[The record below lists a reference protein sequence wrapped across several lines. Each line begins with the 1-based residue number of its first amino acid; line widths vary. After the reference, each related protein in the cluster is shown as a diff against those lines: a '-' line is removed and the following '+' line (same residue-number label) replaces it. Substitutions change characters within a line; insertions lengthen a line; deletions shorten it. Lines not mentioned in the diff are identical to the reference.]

1 MRGMLRVCGPAC
13 PRRVL
18 GVRLPRLL
26 QALSL
31 LGAFFAACLS
41 ASSPAFA
48 QAVPPTLITC
58 SAQTDSSERLA
69 CYDREIARLRQ
80 LTATTSGGAR
90 PSSATPTAPAAVTA
104 TPSPNSVAPAVTS
117 SPPVAIA
124 PPPNSYAPP
133 DPNNPVDIDR
143 FGLTPDMQHQRQAEG
158 RAPKELAQVTAHV
171 TSVRY
176 LARGEIVVGL
186 DNNQTWQQAEYD
198 GDVSMNVGD
207 PVTIKAGALGA
218 YYMKPRV
225 GRIVRVRRL
234 R

>member
-13 PRRVL
+13 PPRVL

-26 QALSL
+26 PPLLL
-31 LGAFFAACLS
+31 LGAFFAACFS
-41 ASSPAFA
+41 ASSPALA
-48 QAVPPTLITC
+48 QAVPPTLIAC
-58 SAQTDSSERLA
+58 STQTDSGERLA

-80 LTATTSGGAR
+80 LSATTSSAAR
-90 PSSATPTAPAAVTA
+90 PSSATPTPPAAVTA
-104 TPSPNSVAPAVTS
+104 SPSPNSAAPAVTS
-117 SPPVAIA
+117 APPVAIA

-143 FGLTPDMQHQRQAEG
+143 FGLTPDMQHQRQGEG
-158 RAPKELAQVTAHV
+158 RAPKELSQVTAHV

-176 LARGEIVVGL
+176 LPRGEIIVGL
-186 DNNQTWQQAEYD
+186 DNNQTWQQAEAD

-218 YYMKPRV
+218 YYMKPRA
-225 GRIVRVRRL
+225 GRVVRVRRL

>member
-1 MRGMLRVCGPAC
+1 MRGMLRVCGPTC
-13 PRRVL
+13 PPRVL
-18 GVRLPRLL
+18 GVWLSRLL
-26 QALSL
+26 RAPLLS
-31 LGAFFAACLS
+31 GTVFAACLS
-41 ASSPAFA
+41 ASSLALA

-58 SAQTDSSERLA
+58 STQTDSGERLA
-69 CYDREIARLRQ
+69 CYDREIARLR
-80 LTATTSGGAR
+80 GAR
-90 PSSATPTAPAAVTA
+90 PSSPTPNAPAAVTA
-104 TPSPNSVAPAVTS
+104 TPSPNSAAPVVASA
-117 SPPVAIA
+117 PVVSVA

-143 FGLTPDMQHQRQAEG
+143 FGLTPDMQHQRQEEG
-158 RAPKELAQVTAHV
+158 RAPKELSQITAHV

-176 LARGEIVVGL
+176 LPRGEIVVSL

-207 PVTIKAGALGA
+207 PVTIKAGALTA

-225 GRIVRVRRL
+225 GRIVRVRRI

>member
-1 MRGMLRVCGPAC
+1 
-13 PRRVL
+13 L

-26 QALSL
+26 EALSL
-31 LGAFFAACLS
+31 LGAVFAACLL
-41 ASSPAFA
+41 AYSPAFA
-48 QAVPPTLITC
+48 QAVPPTLIAC
-58 SAQTDSSERLA
+58 STQTDSAERLA

-80 LTATTSGGAR
+80 LPAASSGAR
-90 PSSATPTAPAAVTA
+90 PSSAMPTAPAAVTA
-104 TPSPNSVAPAVTS
+104 TPSPNSAAPAVRSAPT
-117 SPPVAIA
+117 VAIA

-143 FGLTPDMQHQRQAEG
+143 FGLTPDMQHQRQEEG
-158 RAPKELAQVTAHV
+158 RAPKELAQITAHV

-176 LARGEIVVGL
+176 LPRGEIVVGL
-186 DNNQTWQQAEYD
+186 DNNQTWQQAEAD

-218 YYMKPRV
+218 YYMKPRA
-225 GRIVRVRRL
+225 GRVVRVRRL

>member
-1 MRGMLRVCGPAC
+1 MRGMLRVSGPAC
-13 PRRVL
+13 PQRVL

-26 QALSL
+26 PALL
-31 LGAFFAACLS
+31 LLAAFFAACLS
-41 ASSPAFA
+41 ASSSALA

-58 SAQTDSSERLA
+58 STQTDSGERLA

-80 LTATTSGGAR
+80 L
-90 PSSATPTAPAAVTA
+90 
-104 TPSPNSVAPAVTS
+104 PAVTS
-117 SPPVAIA
+117 APPVAIA

-143 FGLTPDMQHQRQAEG
+143 FGLTPDMQHQRQEEG
-158 RAPKELAQVTAHV
+158 RAPKELSQITAHV

-176 LARGEIVVGL
+176 LPRGEIVVGL

-218 YYMKPRV
+218 YYMRPRV
-225 GRIVRVRRL
+225 GRVVRMRRIH
-234 R
+234 

>member
-1 MRGMLRVCGPAC
+1 MRGMLRVSGPAC
-13 PRRVL
+13 PACMLR
-18 GVRLPRLL
+18 VRLPRLL
-26 QALSL
+26 PALSL
-31 LGAFFAACLS
+31 SGAFFAAFLS
-41 ASSPAFA
+41 ASSPALA
-48 QAVPPTLITC
+48 QAVPPTLIIC
-58 SAQTDSSERLA
+58 STQTDSGERLA

-80 LTATTSGGAR
+80 LPSTTSGAAR
-90 PSSATPTAPAAVTA
+90 PSSTPAASA
-104 TPSPNSVAPAVTS
+104 APAVTS
-117 SPPVAIA
+117 APPVAIA

-143 FGLTPDMQHQRQAEG
+143 FGLTPDMQHQRQEEG
-158 RAPKELAQVTAHV
+158 RAPKELSQITAHV

-176 LARGEIVVGL
+176 LPRGEIVVGL

-207 PVTIKAGALGA
+207 PVTIKAGALTA

-225 GRIVRVRRL
+225 GRVVRVRRI

>member
-13 PRRVL
+13 PPRVL

-26 QALSL
+26 EALSL
-31 LGAFFAACLS
+31 LGAVFAACLL
-41 ASSPAFA
+41 AYSPAFA
-48 QAVPPTLITC
+48 QAVPPTLIAC
-58 SAQTDSSERLA
+58 STQTDSAERLA

-80 LTATTSGGAR
+80 LPAASSGAR
-90 PSSATPTAPAAVTA
+90 PFSAMPTAPAAVTA
-104 TPSPNSVAPAVTS
+104 TPSPNSAAPAVRS
-117 SPPVAIA
+117 APPVAIA

-143 FGLTPDMQHQRQAEG
+143 FGLTPDMQHQRQEEG
-158 RAPKELAQVTAHV
+158 RAPKELAQITAHV

-176 LARGEIVVGL
+176 LPRGEIVVGL
-186 DNNQTWQQAEYD
+186 DNNQTWQQAEAD

-218 YYMKPRV
+218 YYMKPRA
-225 GRIVRVRRL
+225 GRVVRVRRL

>member
-1 MRGMLRVCGPAC
+1 MRGMLRVCGPEC
-13 PRRVL
+13 PPRVL

-26 QALSL
+26 RALSL
-31 LGAFFAACLS
+31 SGAFFAAYLS
-41 ASSPAFA
+41 ASSPALA

-58 SAQTDSSERLA
+58 STQTDSGERLA

-80 LTATTSGGAR
+80 L
-90 PSSATPTAPAAVTA
+90 PVTA
-104 TPSPNSVAPAVTS
+104 TPSPNSAAHAVASAPV
-117 SPPVAIA
+117 VAIA

-133 DPNNPVDIDR
+133 DPKNPVDIDR
-143 FGLTPDMQHQRQAEG
+143 FGLTPDMQHQRQEEG
-158 RAPKELAQVTAHV
+158 RAPKELAQITAHV

-176 LARGEIVVGL
+176 LPRGEIVVGL
-186 DNNQTWQQAEYD
+186 DNNQTWQQAEAD

-207 PVTIKAGALGA
+207 PVTVKAGALGA

-225 GRIVRVRRL
+225 GRIVRVKRL

>member
-1 MRGMLRVCGPAC
+1 MRGMVRVCGPAWL
-13 PRRVL
+13 PRVL
-18 GVRLPRLL
+18 GV
-26 QALSL
+26 
-31 LGAFFAACLS
+31 GCAFFAACLS
-41 ASSPAFA
+41 ASSPALA
-48 QAVPPTLITC
+48 QAIPPTLITC
-58 SAQTDSSERLA
+58 STQTDSGERLA

-80 LTATTSGGAR
+80 LPATTSSGAR
-90 PSSATPTAPAAVTA
+90 PSSATPTAPA
-104 TPSPNSVAPAVTS
+104 VTS
-117 SPPVAIA
+117 APPVAIA

-143 FGLTPDMQHQRQAEG
+143 FGLTPDMQHQRQEEG
-158 RAPKELAQVTAHV
+158 RAPKELSQITAHV
-171 TSVRY
+171 TSIRY
-176 LARGEIVVGL
+176 LPHGEIVVGL

-207 PVTIKAGALGA
+207 PVTIKAGALTA